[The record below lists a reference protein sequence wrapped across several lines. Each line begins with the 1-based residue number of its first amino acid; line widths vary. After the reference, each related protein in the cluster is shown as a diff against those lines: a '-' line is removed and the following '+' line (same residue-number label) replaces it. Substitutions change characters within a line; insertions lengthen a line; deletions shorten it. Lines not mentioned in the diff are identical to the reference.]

1 MVKGP
6 KMTPFISW
14 DGKENLQGQQHL
26 TRLEKHLAGGLA
38 FNSSQAAIS
47 ASLEILGSRFQPI
60 SVIMPVNAPYDALMG
75 VIHANARPV
84 VTDINDFDFQADTDQ
99 VKEALEGLPEA
110 VVYLNRPGGLP
121 VNAGLLEAVQ
131 DVPTICDSRILPL
144 EDEMLFTF
152 NIYDLSVMVGEGAV
166 LYSKNEEQLNDL
178 KQVRADTKTELPEI
192 SSALAYQRQPQMR
205 DLPDGS
211 EYTELLDKSQKTGII
226 GYAGNTP
233 LSTYLIRVNNAKLI
247 LTL

>member
-1 MVKGP
+1 
-6 KMTPFISW
+6 
-14 DGKENLQGQQHL
+14 
-26 TRLEKHLAGGLA
+26 
-38 FNSSQAAIS
+38 
-47 ASLEILGSRFQPI
+47 
-60 SVIMPVNAPYDALMG
+60 
-75 VIHANARPV
+75 
-84 VTDINDFDFQADTDQ
+84 
-99 VKEALEGLPEA
+99 
-110 VVYLNRPGGLP
+110 
-121 VNAGLLEAVQ
+121 
-131 DVPTICDSRILPL
+131 
-144 EDEMLFTF
+144 
-152 NIYDLSVMVGEGAV
+152 MVGEGAV

-247 LTL
+247 LTHFAQMGIQMSYGSIPVYKYPIARKRWVQEPNYPVAEQVFNQLVLLPNHEGVKKDKVLEAIWKLVT